1 MTPLQWTA
9 YAALVGLLT
18 ACGDATSVPRT
29 DRATISSETASLSS
43 APSPSV
49 TADPSSWVTAIPAT
63 APLDVGLPEDGGD
76 FSVTRIRT
84 EPDAVVLDLCGEVPI
99 SAHTVDLAGWRATGP
114 EYEDVRQLRLYTSD
128 NEARA
133 AYAAVMERLPS
144 CATKRHLERRRSTLE
159 GDESATVVETY
170 ESPVGSPALGA
181 TFHEVVRIGN
191 ALLVTLSYG
200 EWEPTTN
207 LDGGIATH
215 AREVTPIVDAMC
227 VFAAKA
233 C

>member
-1 MTPLQWTA
+1 M
-9 YAALVGLLT
+9 
-18 ACGDATSVPRT
+18 
-29 DRATISSETASLSS
+29 
-43 APSPSV
+43 
-49 TADPSSWVTAIPAT
+49 
-63 APLDVGLPEDGGD
+63 PLDVGLPEDGGD
-76 FSVTRIRT
+76 FSVRRIRT
-84 EPDAVVLDLCGEVPI
+84 ETDAVTLDLCGSVPI
-99 SAHTVDLAGWRATGP
+99 SGNTVDLAGWRATGP
-114 EYEDVRQLRLYTSD
+114 EYEEVRQLRLYTSD
-128 NEARA
+128 IEART
-133 AYAAVMERLPS
+133 AYAAVMERVPS
-144 CATKRHLERRRSTLE
+144 CATERHLEQQRSALV

-170 ESPVGSPALGA
+170 ESPEGWPALGA

-191 ALLVTLSYG
+191 AVLVTRSYG